1 MAKTWY
7 DSGYGTWKA
16 LLGPITMTIEGRG
29 DTWHVNGAFRGKST
43 SWIKTCSSLQ
53 DAKDACEIRAV
64 DWLRAERDAL
74 NEALRSLG
82 KD

>member
-1 MAKTWY
+1 MAKIWY
-7 DSGYGTWKA
+7 DSGHGTWKA

-43 SWIKTCSSLQ
+43 PWFKTCSSLQ
-53 DAKDACEIRAV
+53 EAKDACEMKAAE
-64 DWLRAERDAL
+64 WLMSERDVL
-74 NEALRSLG
+74 EYTLRLLG